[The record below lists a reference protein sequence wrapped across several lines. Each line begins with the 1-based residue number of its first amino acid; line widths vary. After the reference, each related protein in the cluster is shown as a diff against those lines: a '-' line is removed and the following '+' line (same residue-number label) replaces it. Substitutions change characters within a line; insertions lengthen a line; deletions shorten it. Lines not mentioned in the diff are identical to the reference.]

1 MIPEST
7 AGMEKGKESDEAS
20 QRARNSY
27 AGPIQADVTPAP
39 LSDKMLIPLT
49 CRCCLDRPSLLR
61 PSDSFQSL
69 SPHRNYYPNPCLC
82 HPHALAKKY
91 CLTHLQQ
98 GPSDP

>member
-39 LSDKMLIPLT
+39 L
-49 CRCCLDRPSLLR
+49 C
-61 PSDSFQSL
+61 
-69 SPHRNYYPNPCLC
+69 
-82 HPHALAKKY
+82 
-91 CLTHLQQ
+91 
-98 GPSDP
+98 